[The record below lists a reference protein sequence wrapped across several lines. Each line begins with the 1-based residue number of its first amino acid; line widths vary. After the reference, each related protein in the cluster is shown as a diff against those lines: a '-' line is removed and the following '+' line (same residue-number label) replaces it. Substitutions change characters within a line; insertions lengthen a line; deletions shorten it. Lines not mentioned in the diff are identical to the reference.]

1 MISLRRTSRELTARH
16 VLKVAGITAA
26 AAAAV
31 PVLAAAGLA
40 GADWFMYNDREKRQ
54 APDPGTFHTTL
65 DESELTIYTSG
76 EQLYEDMLDAIHG
89 AEHSIL
95 METYIWKADEIGQR
109 FIDALNQAAERGV
122 QVYVLFDGFANLVVP
137 RSFYRQFSDRVRVI
151 RLPVIGLRFWKGPIR
166 HTGLNHSKILAVDNE
181 IGFVGGYNIGS
192 HYAKYW
198 RDTHLREIGPGV
210 WDMQHSVAQ
219 LWNEMTKPPNQIP
232 WEPPRTWQP
241 EVEVNANLP
250 VQLVYPIR
258 QMYLHAI
265 DRASEHIWVTTPYFI
280 PDQQIVEGLIAAADR
295 GVDVRVMVPKNSNHI
310 VADWASR
317 GFYGQLL
324 DAGIT
329 LLLYKSSMIHAKTAT
344 IDGEWSTVGTANID
358 RLSLSYNYETNVEI
372 IDPRFAAELEKV
384 FLADAE
390 HCEVIDSAQWRERH
404 PMARVVEHA
413 LKPLRPLL

>member
-1 MISLRRTSRELTARH
+1 MISLRRTSHELAKRH
-16 VLKVAGITAA
+16 ALKVAGITAA

-40 GADWFMYNDREKRQ
+40 GADWLMYNDREKRQ
-54 APDPGTFHTTL
+54 APNPGTFRTTL
-65 DESELTIYTSG
+65 DESDLTIYTSG

-89 AEHSIL
+89 AEDSIL
-95 METYIWKADEIGQR
+95 METYIWKADEVGQR

-166 HTGLNHSKILAVDNE
+166 HTGLNHSKILAVDNQ

-219 LWNEMTKPPNQIP
+219 LWNEMMKPEDQIP

-265 DRASEHIWVTTPYFI
+265 DRASQHIWVTTPYFI

-329 LLLYKSSMIHAKTAT
+329 LLLYTSSMIHAKTAT

-372 IDPRFAAELEKV
+372 IDPRFAVELEKV

-413 LKPLRPLL
+413 LRPLRPLL